1 MPYHYYY
8 FVWANCDF
16 FVQRAGV
23 DRERF
28 IRLLANISELF
39 RLCHR
44 AFTLCSSVQPRYVL
58 GIKARKKETQR
69 HRYADFFTIPKAAQK
84 SVLFMNERRNPCR
97 KIRSGRWSAQARN
110 VGSQCWLSILDRW
123 SIEAWMI
130 ITGLY
135 WLVIL
140 APKSLPMIGR
150 ESLPELSRR
159 SFKFIKILI
168 MTIKFKT

>member
-1 MPYHYYY
+1 MAQGTRQWGCLGPNVKKCLSIFYTYKFFQETTQKKFTIELQSYIAMLLY
-8 FVWANCDF
+8 FFFDSF
-16 FVQRAGV
+16 FVY
-23 DRERF
+23 
-28 IRLLANISELF
+28 L
-39 RLCHR
+39 
-44 AFTLCSSVQPRYVL
+44 P
-58 GIKARKKETQR
+58 KKNGNC
-69 HRYADFFTIPKAAQK
+69 KMAQGCQL
-84 SVLFMNERRNPCR
+84 SPIPCR

-130 ITGLY
+130 IPGLY

-168 MTIKFKT
+168 IIIKFKT